1 MRVLIVDDHPLV
13 RKGLASELSSE
24 ENIEEIREA
33 SNVDEAI
40 NVLSVY
46 SPDIAILDLKLGK
59 EDGLEVITRAR
70 NKNTKTKFLIL
81 TSSSKKDD
89 FLRAQKIGVDGFIL
103 KEAFA
108 EDIIYAI
115 HIIARGKKFFDQE
128 ITQNIR
134 SEEEEL
140 EELTPRERDV
150 LLELGKGLNN
160 IQIAN
165 RLYISENTV
174 KKHIGS
180 IFSKLGI
187 NHRVEAVLYVNN
199 SISLNHQHL

>member
-1 MRVLIVDDHPLV
+1 MKMLIVDDHPLV
-13 RKGLASELSSE
+13 RKGLVSAFSAEKDIDS
-24 ENIEEIREA
+24 IKEA
-33 SNVDEAI
+33 SNVEEAVNI
-40 NVLSVY
+40 LHSFN
-46 SPDIAILDLKLGK
+46 PDIAILDLRLGK
-59 EDGLEVITRAR
+59 EDGLEIVVQA
-70 NKNTKTKFLIL
+70 KKEGVSTKFLIL
-81 TSSSKKDD
+81 TSSSKKED
-89 FLRAQKIGVDGFIL
+89 FIRAQKIGVDGFIL

-115 HIIARGKKFFDQE
+115 HVLARGKKFYDPE
-128 ITQNIR
+128 ITQSIS

-140 EELTPRERDV
+140 RELTPRERDV
-150 LLELGKGLNN
+150 LLELGKGLSN

-187 NHRVEAVLYVNN
+187 SHRVEAVLYVNN
-199 SISLNHQHL
+199 SIGLNQ

>member
-1 MRVLIVDDHPLV
+1 MKMLIVDDHPMV
-13 RKGLASELSSE
+13 RKGLVSTLSAEENVEEIKESSGVEESVRILSSY
-24 ENIEEIREA
+24 
-33 SNVDEAI
+33 D
-40 NVLSVY
+40 
-46 SPDIAILDLKLGK
+46 PDIAILDLRLGK
-59 EDGLEVITRAR
+59 EDGLDIVTQAR
-70 NKNTKTKFLIL
+70 EMGTKTKFLIL
-81 TSSSKKDD
+81 TSSSKKED
-89 FLRAQKIGVDGFIL
+89 FIRAQKVGVDGFIL

-115 HIIARGKKFFDQE
+115 HVVARGKKFYDPE
-128 ITQNIR
+128 ITQSAR
-134 SEEEEL
+134 AEDDEL
-140 EELTPRERDV
+140 RELTSRERDV

-187 NHRVEAVLYVNN
+187 NHRVEAALYVNN
-199 SISLNHQHL
+199 SISLNQ

>member
-1 MRVLIVDDHPLV
+1 MKMLIVDDHPLV
-13 RKGLASELSSE
+13 RKGLVSALSVE
-24 ENIEEIREA
+24 GNIEVIKEA
-33 SNVDEAI
+33 SNVKEAV
-40 NVLSVY
+40 NMLSTY
-46 SPDIAILDLKLGK
+46 DIDIAILDLRLGK
-59 EDGLEVITRAR
+59 EDGLEIVTQSRKKGIS
-70 NKNTKTKFLIL
+70 TKFLIL
-81 TSSSKKDD
+81 TSSSKKED
-89 FLRAQKIGVDGFIL
+89 FLRAQKVGVDGFIL

-108 EDIIYAI
+108 EDIIYAV
-115 HIIARGKKFFDQE
+115 HVVSRGKKFYDPE
-128 ITQNIR
+128 ITQSIS

-140 EELTPRERDV
+140 RVLTQRERDV

-187 NHRVEAVLYVNN
+187 NHRVEAVLYVYN
-199 SISLNHQHL
+199 SISLNHQ

>member
-1 MRVLIVDDHPLV
+1 MKMLIVDDHPMV
-13 RKGLASELSSE
+13 RKGLVSTLSAEENVEEIKESSSVEESVRILSSY
-24 ENIEEIREA
+24 
-33 SNVDEAI
+33 D
-40 NVLSVY
+40 
-46 SPDIAILDLKLGK
+46 PDIAILDLRLGK
-59 EDGLEVITRAR
+59 EDGLDIVTQAR
-70 NKNTKTKFLIL
+70 EMGTKTKFLIL
-81 TSSSKKDD
+81 TSSSKKED
-89 FLRAQKIGVDGFIL
+89 FIRAQKVGVDGFIL

-115 HIIARGKKFFDQE
+115 HVVARGKKFYDPE
-128 ITQNIR
+128 ITQSAR
-134 SEEEEL
+134 AEDDEL
-140 EELTPRERDV
+140 RELTSRERDV

-187 NHRVEAVLYVNN
+187 NHRVEAALYVNN
-199 SISLNHQHL
+199 SISLNQ